1 MVMNLVQLDM
11 LKTEQGI
18 AIYDLSTNNL
28 LNGAQRGDSITIT
41 GTLVDYN
48 GHWK

>member
-11 LKTEQGI
+11 LKTEPHGM

-28 LNGAQRGDSITIT
+28 LNVLREEIVLQ
-41 GTLVDYN
+41 LQE
-48 GHWK
+48 H